1 MLYPSR
7 ATTVPSCTLP
17 VLSRAWVPVTAH
29 LSGTGVPAPR
39 RENPG
44 PCPQPGLHPPVPPS
58 PTAMPPPAVFGS
70 TWNSAAWPQGQH
82 QERLFGAPAVQEEL
96 RGTMLTDGGVPQG
109 TGLNTS
115 PALAERS
122 KSGCPAIMPRL
133 FPQGS
138 DGGADE
144 LLQRL
149 ATGWEQQGCAQRHT
163 VRARLHSMGL
173 MLWGCGG
180 AGVGAWRQRPGY
192 SNRALWVFGIT
203 IEQPKVLRWA

>member
-1 MLYPSR
+1 M
-7 ATTVPSCTLP
+7 
-17 VLSRAWVPVTAH
+17 
-29 LSGTGVPAPR
+29 
-39 RENPG
+39 
-44 PCPQPGLHPPVPPS
+44 
-58 PTAMPPPAVFGS
+58 
-70 TWNSAAWPQGQH
+70 
-82 QERLFGAPAVQEEL
+82 QEEL
-96 RGTMLTDGGVPQG
+96 RETMLTDGGVPQG

-149 ATGWEQQGCAQRHT
+149 ATGWEQQGSAQRHT

-173 MLWGCGG
+173 VLRGCGG
-180 AGVGAWRQRPGY
+180 AGVGAWRQRPSY
-192 SNRALWVFGIT
+192 SDRAPWVFGIT
-203 IEQPKVLRWA
+203 VGQPKVLGWAQSPGGTFVPVVGMGPSQTLPSAHYELPGDSETLGRPGVHTKMDRKVL